1 LNHKIRLRFLSYEFP
16 QIERPVLQS
25 RNSWLVTLISL
36 TLISLELA
44 WTRVFSAEFF
54 YSFAFL
60 ILSCAV
66 LGLGLGA
73 LAVRLIPGFSHEKAL
88 PWLLLVT
95 AGATV
100 AGPPAAFKVGVD
112 YSLLFTSWAM
122 VGKFL
127 LTALILSSSYFF
139 GGAAL
144 SQLFRRGHLELPRLY
159 MADLIGGGLGVVLAV
174 AAMNLFGTP
183 VAVFYCGLPAL
194 LAAGLTLPRG
204 AKVLTL
210 AVLAA
215 MVFLGGQAD
224 TLLHKQRQERG
235 PVGYTHWDAVAKV
248 KIYEFSEEYHGLEID
263 NAANSPVHGFD
274 GDFSLP
280 DTLAPIFGID
290 VRHLIERFDGGTFL
304 SLGAGGGGDVLQAL
318 LYGAGEVHAVEVV
331 PHINY
336 LMTEGHLAA
345 FSGHIYHDPRVT
357 VATEDA
363 RSYVRRYENK
373 FDLIY
378 SLSSNT
384 FAALASGSF
393 AMAENYLFTR
403 EAFKDYWRA
412 LTQDGFLSMEHQFY
426 MPRLTSEVMQALTE
440 LGVSDPAAHFAIYNL
455 PEMRRKLLLLSKRPL
470 TEEILQTAYWPLTP
484 ENHEQIHLLY
494 PAAPEDRD
502 NIYQRIVD
510 EGWKT
515 VAPDVPI
522 DISPCDD
529 NRPYTAQL
537 GLWKNFDFKAL
548 QQVSPYEF
556 RGFPLAKLLVLV
568 ILAVSLVLIV
578 PLNLLPYLKGGPQLK
593 AGPWLYFFL
602 LGMGF
607 MMVEVVLIQQFTLLI
622 GPSVYSLITILTTL
636 LIFSGLGSGT
646 SASFGDRAP
655 FLVIVGWLVV
665 DILAFPWVATTFGG
679 LTLIPR
685 MAVAAFLIAPLG
697 FFMGMPF
704 PKGGRRVG
712 DLIDWG
718 FAVNGTAS
726 VIGATLIILVSFLT
740 GFRVALLLGGLVY
753 LLAGAL
759 LSRKSAWVD

>member
-1 LNHKIRLRFLSYEFP
+1 MRK
-16 QIERPVLQS
+16 
-25 RNSWLVTLISL
+25 RNTLLVALISL

-60 ILSCAV
+60 ILSFAV

-73 LAVRLIPGFSHEKAL
+73 LAVRMIPGFSSVKAL

-95 AGATV
+95 ATAAA
-100 AGPPAAFKVGVD
+100 AGPPLAFKVGID
-112 YSLLFTSWAM
+112 LTQLFHSWPM
-122 VGKFL
+122 VGKFV
-127 LTALILSSSYFF
+127 LTALILSSPYFF

-144 SQLFRRGHLELPRLY
+144 SQIFRRGHGELSRLY
-159 MADLIGGGLGVVLAV
+159 MADLIGAGLGVVIAV
-174 AAMNLFGTP
+174 LVMNLLGTP
-183 VAVFYCGLPAL
+183 VAVFYCGLPVL
-194 LAAGLTLPRG
+194 LAAILTLPRP
-204 AKVLTL
+204 AKVLSL
-210 AVLAA
+210 AVLVG
-215 MVFLGGQAD
+215 MIFLAGQAD
-224 TLLHKQRQERG
+224 TLLLKERQERG

-263 NAANSPVHGFD
+263 NTANSPVHAFD
-274 GDFSLP
+274 GDYTLP
-280 DTLAPIFGID
+280 DSAAAIFGID
-290 VRHLIERFDGGTFL
+290 VRHLIEQFDDCTFL

-318 LYGAGEVHAVEVV
+318 LYGATEIHAVEVV

-336 LMTEGHLAA
+336 LMTEGRLAE
-345 FSGHIYHDPRVT
+345 FSGNIYQDPRVI

-363 RSYVRRYENK
+363 RSYVRRFENK

-412 LTQDGFLSMEHQFY
+412 LSEDGYLSMEHQFY
-426 MPRLTSEVMQALTE
+426 MTRLTSEVMQALAE
-440 LGVSDPAAHFAIYNL
+440 LGVANPTEHFAIFNL

-470 TEEILQTAYWPLTP
+470 TDEIRRTAYWPLTS
-484 ENHEQIHLLY
+484 ERHDQIHLLF
-494 PAAPEDRD
+494 PAAEADRD

-510 EGWKT
+510 EGWEK
-515 VAPDVPI
+515 VAPDLPI

-529 NRPYTAQL
+529 NRPFTAQL

-548 QQVSPYEF
+548 EKISPYEF
-556 RGFPLAKLLVLV
+556 RGFPLAKLLVLM
-568 ILAVSLVLIV
+568 ILAVSLVLVV
-578 PLNLLPYLKGGPQLK
+578 PLNLLPYLKAGPVLK
-593 AGPWLYFFL
+593 AVPWLYFFL

-607 MMVEVVLIQQFTLLI
+607 MMVEVVLIQQYTLLI
-622 GPSVYSLITILTTL
+622 GPSIYSLVTILTTL
-636 LIFSGLGSGT
+636 LLFSGIGSRL
-646 SASFGDRAP
+646 SAAFDDRVP
-655 FLVIVGWLVV
+655 FLGIAFLLLVN
-665 DILAFPWVATTFGG
+665 ILIFPWVAATFGG
-679 LTLIPR
+679 MTLAPR
-685 MAVAAFLIAPLG
+685 MTVAALLIAPLG

-726 VIGATLIILVSFLT
+726 VIGSTLIILVAFMA

-759 LSRKSAWVD
+759 LARKSAWTD